1 MFLSKRTLHNMAILA
16 TLLLGFF
23 LVQGQQVQRYTGPY
37 SLKQYTGQANFNYRI
52 VAGDTVLQGP
62 FQMQRS
68 NLGALVDD
76 SDAFFGFLGSFEN
89 GYPNGYWKLQFG
101 EFSSGNTSELV
112 GFQYRVNVSG
122 LQLEASG
129 DIQEG
134 KPNGKWT
141 ISKERIEN
149 SEVHETLFK
158 SNFILNSGVPQ
169 QSFRIENDSQTLIGR
184 FLRNGL
190 AHDAWTCFAT
200 DADDS
205 ETWNFEDGILQRIDI
220 ENEGNTQSFT
230 FSMPSGQATKTIAL
244 NKDYFKILDQQL
256 DQKARTASS
265 LRSLLTTNAAYYAKI
280 DTILNGL
287 GTADFS
293 IGAKVKV
300 PFYPMDSTQ
309 REKAKQFGEWIQT
322 ATDKSEGLLRNS
334 HLNLVRRSDAEVHYL
349 LSVLEVFSEEYI
361 EALREITDYE
371 ASGILEYVDR
381 ETLFATLFADGKPNT
396 ILQPIAGDTRTFSG
410 PNADSF
416 NFEGDFW
423 DAVPQMA
430 EYTFLS
436 VEHIAS
442 KLQSKVSNLEEQE
455 EVLELE
461 NRMIQLTDSL
471 NNQLDNTVPGLS
483 PKMKNAL
490 QQLSILAENRVNQF
504 SNLNG
509 STNKLES
516 ARAVVACLQNIKV
529 LSSRILHL
537 PEHSKK
543 IKETYEDDVWNP
555 FMATIMKEEV
565 KKRITQAYENVLV
578 PYALSTIAPE
588 MDCENTEK
596 ISGFFDEAFD
606 KVLEL
611 RDKDTSKLERKLR
624 REKNPQTVIAHLGLN
639 PLENN

>member
-1 MFLSKRTLHNMAILA
+1 MFLSKRTLYNMAFLA
-16 TLLLGFF
+16 AFVLGLFQ
-23 LVQGQQVQRYTGPY
+23 VSGQQVQRYTGPY
-37 SLKQYTGQANFNYRI
+37 NVGQYSGQANFNYRI
-52 VAGDTVLQGP
+52 VAGDTILQGP

-101 EFSSGNTSELV
+101 EFSSGSTSELV

-122 LQLEASG
+122 VQLEASG
-129 DIQEG
+129 DIQKGRPDGE
-134 KPNGKWT
+134 WT
-141 ISKERIEN
+141 ISRERIEN

-158 SNFILNSGVPQ
+158 STFILNSGVPQ
-169 QSFRIENDSQTLIGR
+169 QSFRIDNDSLTLIGR

-200 DADDS
+200 DSEDS
-205 ETWNFEDGILQRIDI
+205 ETWNFEEGVLKRIDI
-220 ENEGNTQSFT
+220 DNEGDTQSFS
-230 FSMPSGQATKTIAL
+230 FSMPSGQSTKTISL
-244 NKDYFKILDQQL
+244 NKAYFKIIEQQL
-256 DQKARTASS
+256 GKKGNTASS
-265 LRSLLTTNAAYYAKI
+265 LHSLMATNADYYAKI

-300 PFYPMDSTQ
+300 PFYPLDSVQ
-309 REKAKQFGEWIQT
+309 RKMAKQFGEWIQI
-322 ATDKSEGLLRNS
+322 ATDKSGELLRNS

-361 EALREITDYE
+361 EALRMIADYE
-371 ASGILEYVDR
+371 ASGVLEYVDR
-381 ETLFATLFADGKPNT
+381 ETLFTTLFADGRPN
-396 ILQPIAGDTRTFSG
+396 IIIQPIAGDTRTFSG
-410 PNADSF
+410 PRADSF

-423 DAVPQMA
+423 EAVPQMA

-436 VEHIAS
+436 VESIAS

-471 NNQLDNTVPGLS
+471 KNQFDKTATGLS

-504 SNLNG
+504 SNLDS

-516 ARAVVACLQNIKV
+516 ARAVVVCLQNIKV
-529 LSSRILHL
+529 LSSKILQL
-537 PEHSKK
+537 PERSEK
-543 IKETYEDDVWNP
+543 IKETYVDDVWNP

-596 ISGFFDEAFD
+596 ISGFLDEAFD

-624 REKNPQTVIAHLGLN
+624 REKNPKTVIAHLGLN